1 MESTLICRV
10 QTFYHQF
17 HVKRGLVTPKFQ
29 ETGRHQSS
37 DVVAVPNNFLI
48 NSPLFT
54 LIVSFAILFGLNFK
68 QNSKKHCLV
77 NGLQTCMEIYF
88 QIYPRCSF
96 VTLFMYNVS
105 NAALIVAQCRPSYW
119 IFIFEFSNCIFN
131 LLVNNGNYIQ

>member
-17 HVKRGLVTPKFQ
+17 QVKRGLVTPKFQ